1 MCEFV
6 NGRMEEEKQVL
17 VQSSLDVVVL
27 KRKSP

>member
-6 NGRMEEEKQVL
+6 NGRMEEEKQVF
-17 VQSSLDVVVL
+17 VQGSLDVVVL